1 MATDQGGKN
10 KKKKKN
16 SGGTDDGARNRID
29 DGGRQEQ
36 RDHLSVQA
44 YVEELVLGVRNGN
57 ASDQTD
63 ATGEGFGGWGKGG
76 RRDGR
81 MESDRGEERRAGAG
95 TRKRNKAKQTARSR
109 SAACLCF
116 FLC

>member
-1 MATDQGGKN
+1 MATDQGEKN
-10 KKKKKN
+10 NKKKN

-36 RDHLSVQA
+36 RNHLSVQA
-44 YVEELVLGVRNGN
+44 YVEELVLAVRNGN

-63 ATGEGFGGWGKGG
+63 AAGEGFGGWGKGG

-81 MESDRGEERRAGAG
+81 MESDRGEESWCW
-95 TRKRNKAKQTARSR
+95 NKEVE
-109 SAACLCF
+109 
-116 FLC
+116 

>member
-1 MATDQGGKN
+1 MKVYDTNQQWLRTRGE
-10 KKKKKN
+10 
-16 SGGTDDGARNRID
+16 RIRRID

-36 RDHLSVQA
+36 RNHLNVQA

-63 ATGEGFGGWGKGG
+63 AAQQQAKGSADGERVGGGMAGWRVTG
-76 RRDGR
+76 
-81 MESDRGEERRAGAG
+81 ERRAGAG
-95 TRKRNKAKQTARSR
+95 TRKGNKAKQTARSR